1 MAEHPL
7 TKDCVAKMQKSLD
20 HTLHEFSG
28 INTGKATPSMVEG
41 IMVEAYGSTMRLKE
55 CAAIHTPDPRMIS
68 VQPWDKS
75 LLKPLEKAIQ
85 MANIGINPVIDGP
98 CVRLPLPEMSKERR
112 QELAKVANR
121 LAEEGRVAIR
131 NARRDGVDAVKKA
144 LKEGKISEDECKK
157 LEKDIQTHTDSLIK
171 QIGDNLAKK
180 EQELLKV

>member
-7 TKDCVAKMQKSLD
+7 TKDCIAKMQKSLE

-85 MANIGINPVIDGP
+85 MANIGINPIIDGP

-112 QELAKVANR
+112 QELAKVATR

-144 LKEGKISEDECKK
+144 LKDGKISEDECKK

-180 EQELLKV
+180 EQELLKI

>member
-7 TKDCVAKMQKSLD
+7 LKDCVAKMQKSFD
-20 HTLHEFSG
+20 HTLHEFAG
-28 INTGKATPSMVEG
+28 INTGKASPSMVEG
-41 IMVEAYGSTMRLKE
+41 LMVEAYGSSVRLKE
-55 CAAIHTPDPRMIS
+55 CAAIHTPDSRMIS

-75 LLKPLEKAIQ
+75 LLKPIEKAIQ
-85 MANIGINPVIDGP
+85 MANIGINPIIDGP

-112 QELAKVANR
+112 QELTKVAHR

-144 LKEGKISEDECKK
+144 LKDSKISEDEAKK
-157 LEKDIQTHTDSLIK
+157 LEKDIQTTTDSLIK
-171 QIGDNLAKK
+171 QIGDNATKK

>member
-1 MAEHPL
+1 MADHPL
-7 TKDCVAKMQKSLD
+7 LKDCVAKMQKSFE

-55 CAAIHTPDPRMIS
+55 CAAIHTPDSRMIS

-75 LLKPLEKAIQ
+75 LLKPIEKAIQ
-85 MANIGINPVIDGP
+85 MANIGINPIIDGP

-112 QELAKVANR
+112 QELTKVANR

-131 NARRDGVDAVKKA
+131 NARRDGVDSVKKA
-144 LKEGKISEDECKK
+144 LKDGKVSEDESKK
-157 LEKDIQTHTDSLIK
+157 LEKDIQTATDALMK
-171 QIGDNLAKK
+171 QIGDSVAKK

>member
-7 TKDCVAKMQKSLD
+7 LKDCVAKMQKSFD
-20 HTLHEFSG
+20 HTLHEFAG
-28 INTGKATPSMVEG
+28 INTGKASPSMVEG
-41 IMVEAYGSTMRLKE
+41 LMVEAYGSSVRLKE
-55 CAAIHTPDPRMIS
+55 CAAIHTPDSRMIS

-75 LLKPLEKAIQ
+75 LLKPIEKAIQ
-85 MANIGINPVIDGP
+85 MANIGINPIIDGP

-112 QELAKVANR
+112 QDLTKVAHR

-144 LKEGKISEDECKK
+144 LKDSKISEDEAKK
-157 LEKDIQTHTDSLIK
+157 LEKDIQTTTDSLIK
-171 QIGDNLAKK
+171 QIGDNATKK

>member
-7 TKDCVAKMQKSLD
+7 VKDCVAKMQKSFD
-20 HTLHEFSG
+20 HTLQEFAG
-28 INTGKATPSMVEG
+28 INTGKASPAMVEG

-75 LLKPLEKAIQ
+75 LLKPIEKAIQ
-85 MANIGINPVIDGP
+85 VANIGINPIIDGP
-98 CVRLPLPEMSKERR
+98 SVRLPLPEMSKERR
-112 QELAKVANR
+112 QELTKVAHR

-131 NARRDGVDAVKKA
+131 NVRRDGVDSVKKA
-144 LKEGKISEDECKK
+144 LKDSKVTEDEAKK
-157 LEKDIQTHTDSLIK
+157 LEKEIQNATDRLIK
-171 QIGDNLAKK
+171 EIGDQVAKK

>member
-20 HTLHEFSG
+20 HTLHEFSS

-112 QELAKVANR
+112 QELAKLANR

>member
-7 TKDCVAKMQKSLD
+7 LKDCVAKMQKSFD
-20 HTLHEFSG
+20 HTLHEFAG
-28 INTGKATPSMVEG
+28 INTGKASPSMVEG
-41 IMVEAYGSTMRLKE
+41 LMVEAYGSSVRLKE
-55 CAAIHTPDPRMIS
+55 CAAIHTPDSRMIS

-75 LLKPLEKAIQ
+75 LLKPIEKAIQ
-85 MANIGINPVIDGP
+85 MANIGINPIIDGP

-112 QELAKVANR
+112 QDLTKVAHR

-144 LKEGKISEDECKK
+144 LKDSKISEDEAKK
-157 LEKDIQTHTDSLIK
+157 PEKDIQTTTDSLIK
-171 QIGDNLAKK
+171 QIGDNATKK

>member
-7 TKDCVAKMQKSLD
+7 LKDCVAKMQKSLE

-41 IMVEAYGSTMRLKE
+41 IMVEAYGSSMRLKE

-144 LKEGKISEDECKK
+144 FKDSKISEDESKK
-157 LEKDIQTHTDSLIK
+157 LEKDIQTHTDALIK
-171 QIGDNLAKK
+171 QIADNLAKK